1 MNSRFEE
8 TSLFSIRRFCWINF
22 HSNVIVLVSER
33 SFTLLD
39 YRVSETRASYFQ
51 FFEFL
56 RRFHRLRRFS
66 ELNFDALFLDA
77 PYNVCEFWVLLR
89 PSLAIKLVSLWILRI
104 WNFLGEIERFSLKA
118 RVFATKKI
126 FFFFISFFSSRLHHF
141 VYLSYSMS
149 HTLLDCVFSGFFV
162 FCICLCSMSNLLS
175 FFPFFNTRR
184 CRSEFFGFLL
194 ISTQSIFFS
203 VGFRLINA
211 LKLITGFYLRLLA
224 HHQV

>member
-1 MNSRFEE
+1 MRILGAPEAFFGNRISIIMD
-8 TSLFSIRRFCWINF
+8 TAYLKFSWWNRKVFIKSQGFCY
-22 HSNVIVLVSER
+22 E
-33 SFTLLD
+33 
-39 YRVSETRASYFQ
+39 
-51 FFEFL
+51 
-56 RRFHRLRRFS
+56 
-66 ELNFDALFLDA
+66 
-77 PYNVCEFWVLLR
+77 
-89 PSLAIKLVSLWILRI
+89 
-104 WNFLGEIERFSLKA
+104 
-118 RVFATKKI
+118 KKF

-175 FFPFFNTRR
+175 FFLFFNTRR